1 MVTQIQLES
10 GVAGDLAL
18 EAEMMGAADSFS
30 LSLKS
35 PSLDLSL
42 SVRLLGPVSI
52 TEPAPSEMKTKEAR
66 GTGTISINCDIQL
79 ISVNKMEE

>member
-1 MVTQIQLES
+1 MVTQFQLES

-52 TEPAPSEMKTKEAR
+52 TEPAPSEMKTKEAW